1 MKKYLPIFVTIGLI
15 FLVLIVLTYRK
26 PAKKDILD
34 GSIWRVEK
42 LQTAQTLE
50 FSTLTL
56 RFHNHKISG
65 SSECNRFYGIYEITG
80 DQIVIE
86 VRERTEEKCMEPGI
100 IQQDELFVAQLQ
112 NAERFSYSGSDLK
125 LYAADGQEIVDFLL
139 MAD

>member
-1 MKKYLPIFVTIGLI
+1 MKKYLPIFVTLGVI

-26 PAKKDILD
+26 PPKKDILD

-42 LQTAQTLE
+42 MDAVPLVE

-65 SSECNRFYGIYEITG
+65 SSECNRLQGRYEVTG
-80 DQIVIE
+80 DEIVIE
-86 VRERTEEKCMEPGI
+86 VLERTTEKCMEPGI
-100 IQQDELFVAQLQ
+100 IEQDEVFVAHLVKT
-112 NAERFSYSGSDLK
+112 ERFTFSGNDLK
-125 LYAADGQEIVDFLL
+125 LYDTAGLELVDLLL